1 MPFISNRSE
10 NGISVNPES
19 IEAVKNWP
27 IRKNKKNVESFLGFT
42 NYHRK
47 HIKNFSK
54 IAIPLQDLTGQK
66 IYFHWN
72 NEHQE
77 SCESLILVIYASDK
91 YRSWIEPDSRRQRK
105 DNKLWGEKLATTQ
118 KKYCTTRKELLAI
131 VAFTWQYIHYL
142 LGKLFVTRTAHNSL
156 TWLLSFKNIEGQLAR
171 WIKDLAQYH
180 MVIQHRAAKK
190 TLKCLCAVKNTW
202 WIPTMW
208 RVRSRGT
215 SE

>member
-1 MPFISNRSE
+1 MNIRNHVKVWFWSYMLQISIGAELSQIQDGKERI
-10 NGISVNPES
+10 IS
-19 IEAVKNWP
+19 
-27 IRKNKKNVESFLGFT
+27 FG
-42 NYHRK
+42 
-47 HIKNFSK
+47 
-54 IAIPLQDLTGQK
+54 
-66 IYFHWN
+66 
-72 NEHQE
+72 
-77 SCESLILVIYASDK
+77 
-91 YRSWIEPDSRRQRK
+91 
-105 DNKLWGEKLATTQ
+105 GEKLATTQ